1 MSDTPTPRTDALY
14 YPFGENAT
22 AMYSPDLGAA
32 IAFARQLER
41 ELAEAVAALLL
52 VSGAIDR
59 LHEIVRGDVHSE
71 GEIIFVVNNAQNAA
85 RAILAR
91 YKE

>member
-1 MSDTPTPRTDALY
+1 MILDGATLLVRYDTLARH
-14 YPFGENAT
+14 
-22 AMYSPDLGAA
+22 
-32 IAFARQLER
+32 ARQLER